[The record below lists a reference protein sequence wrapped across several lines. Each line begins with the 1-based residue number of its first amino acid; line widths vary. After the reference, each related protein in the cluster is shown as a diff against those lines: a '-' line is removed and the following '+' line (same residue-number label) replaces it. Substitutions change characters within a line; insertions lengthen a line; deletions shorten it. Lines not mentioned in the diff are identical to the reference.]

1 MAPHLHLLL
10 LPPAALAIAAPG
22 RRRVSFESAGPRA
35 PPRARAASFSCAPGR
50 VQGRLSVAAAAEDG
64 AEPGAGEP
72 AGAMRLN
79 EYMVSVDRPLGVRFA
94 LGVDGRVFVHS
105 LRKGGNAEKSRIIMV
120 GDTLKKAGGGEQG
133 LVTIKDLGDTEIA
146 LRDKSGPC
154 SLVLER
160 PFAPFPIHQL
170 HQNED
175 YHLLFNRGRVA
186 VASWNSALLSTELNE
201 SSTGDGKSG
210 FAIFSPRLLSSQG
223 WSFPRFDSLRI
234 IVNRV

>member
-1 MAPHLHLLL
+1 PNAFHFQFRSTHFPSSSPLSASDPVPAISPCTSPTAAAAAGSIPNPPRTAPPMAPHLHLLL

-133 LVTIKDLGDTEIA
+133 LVTIKDLG
-146 LRDKSGPC
+146 LR
-154 SLVLER
+154 
-160 PFAPFPIHQL
+160 
-170 HQNED
+170 
-175 YHLLFNRGRVA
+175 
-186 VASWNSALLSTELNE
+186 
-201 SSTGDGKSG
+201 
-210 FAIFSPRLLSSQG
+210 
-223 WSFPRFDSLRI
+223 
-234 IVNRV
+234 